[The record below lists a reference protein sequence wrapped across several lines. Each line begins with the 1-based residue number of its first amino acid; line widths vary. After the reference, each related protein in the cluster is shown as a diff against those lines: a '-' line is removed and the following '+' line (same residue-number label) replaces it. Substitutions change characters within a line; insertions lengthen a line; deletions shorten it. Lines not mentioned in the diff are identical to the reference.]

1 MLERLLKY
9 SLHNRLAPFLFAIT
23 LAVVGWFSFKDL
35 TVEAFPD
42 PTDTQVQVITIFP
55 GQPTEEVE
63 RRVSIPI
70 ERSLN
75 GTPGL
80 FRLRSISLFGLS
92 SVTLTFEDGVELTS
106 ARQRVLEKIRDA
118 ELPEG
123 VTPELGPMATPIGEV
138 YRYTLDG
145 PATDPMT
152 LRTLQDWTVRPEL
165 LRVPGVAD
173 VVSYGGLVKEI
184 HVQPDPVK
192 MSALGVGLTD
202 VFTAIKRASS
212 NATGGYAE
220 RGSEMFV
227 IRSIGI
233 FKNLDDIARTR
244 VAEHKEVP
252 VLIRDV
258 ATVTEGYYPRQGV
271 VTRDGNDDAVQGIVL
286 MRRGENPSQ
295 VLPLLRERVDELNG
309 RILPRGIKLTA
320 FYDRT
325 TLVDSTLKTVF
336 HNLMEGALLVTLV
349 LFAFTLSVRAS
360 LIVATVI
367 PLSLAASF
375 AYLHARGMSANLLS
389 MGAIDFG
396 IIVDGAVIL
405 VEHLFSKVPHMDRD
419 TPIAD
424 RIFRAAQDVARP
436 TLFSLLIIIAA
447 YIPIF
452 ALQRVEGRIFS
463 PMANTVVS
471 ALVGALLVSFTLVPV
486 MAAFSLRGHH
496 TERESPLLRWAARA
510 YEPSLSIAMARP
522 AVVMVL
528 ATGALLAS
536 FVLMPRLGSEFLP
549 ELNEGALYVTF
560 TLPPNI
566 SPTDARKLTPRLA
579 QLLRRTPEVKAVL
592 SQLGRPEDGT
602 DPKLPNNL
610 EVFLKLAPPEEWRK
624 DKPLLNDLVQ
634 EMTRNVMEVP
644 GIEYNFSQPIRDN
657 VLENI
662 SGQQGQIAL
671 KLYGEDLEELQR
683 GAEAAKAIIANV
695 PGVAD
700 LALVKSGESPEVAIT
715 IDRDAL
721 ARYDLD
727 LDDVQDYIETAM
739 AGHVASEFWEGEKR
753 FDVTVRLPRSTR
765 EDITAIREIRIPV
778 KNGSV
783 VPLSAVAEVTL
794 AKGRAAI
801 TRENGKRYIG
811 VRMNVRNRDM
821 GSFVAEA
828 QGKVDGALKLP
839 PGYRVTWG
847 GEFENQQR
855 AMKRLAIV
863 IPVALVITFLLLFSA
878 FGSLGDALIIL
889 LHVPFALI
897 GGVLGLAVAGMTLSV
912 SAAVGFIALLGQAV
926 LNGVLVVAAIRGR
939 LRDGEGHFEAVT
951 GGRPRQA
958 PCRAHDGAAGR
969 AGPSAR
975 GAVARDRQ
983 RDPAPHRRRGGRRDD
998 FRGRSD
1004 ADRAPCQLLLGPRAL
1019 GAVAG
1024 LARSRRRTRAGVDPA
1039 SFGGLEPGRR
1049 RNRSHSGGGG
1059 PNAPPLPATAL
1070 RRSVGP
1076 CFCAARLRQAG
1087 RTRPA
1092 APAPR
1097 VCSLPPVPRSPAP
1110 ADSGAGRR
1118 DPCST
1123 NSSSTRCR
1131 TGSRRSCL
1139 RSRLPSWGGSHST
1152 ISRSRHSRTRPTRR
1166 CRSSRRFPA
1175 SPPRRWSAA
1184 SRSPSSAP

>member
-1 MLERLLKY
+1 MLDALLRY
-9 SLHNRLAPFLFAIT
+9 SLNNRLAPFLFAIT
-23 LAVVGWFSFKDL
+23 LGVIGWYSYRDL

-42 PTDTQVQVITIFP
+42 PTDTQVQVITLFP
-55 GQPTEEVE
+55 GQPTEEIE

-70 ERSLN
+70 ERALN

-92 SVTLTFEDGVELTS
+92 FVTLTFEDGVELTS

-118 ELPEG
+118 ELPDG
-123 VTPELGPMATPIGEV
+123 VTPQLGPMATPIGEV
-138 YRYTLDG
+138 YRYTLVG
-145 PATDPMT
+145 SATDPMT

-173 VVSYGGLVKEI
+173 VVSYGGLVKEV

-192 MSALGVGLTD
+192 MAALGVSLND
-202 VFTAIKRASS
+202 VFDAIKRASS
-212 NATGGYAE
+212 NATGGYVE
-220 RGSEMFV
+220 RGAEVFV
-227 IRSIGI
+227 IRSVGI
-233 FKNLDDIARTR
+233 FSSLDDITRIR

-258 ATVTEGYYPRQGV
+258 ATVTEGYFPRQGF
-271 VTRDGNDDAVQGIVL
+271 VTRDDDDDAVQGIVL
-286 MRRGENPSQ
+286 MRRGENPSM
-295 VLPLLRERVDELNG
+295 VLPLLRERVNELNG
-309 RILPRGIKLTA
+309 RILPRGVKLTP

-325 TLVDSTLKTVF
+325 TLVDSTLETVF

-405 VEHLFSKVPHMDRD
+405 VEHLFHKVPQMEDYD
-419 TPIAD
+419 TPIGD
-424 RIFRAAQDVARP
+424 RIFRAAQEVARP

-447 YIPIF
+447 YVPIF

-471 ALVGALLVSFTLVPV
+471 ALIGALLVSFTLVPV
-486 MAAFSLRGHH
+486 LAAFSLRKHH
-496 TERESPLLRWAARA
+496 AERESPLLKFAARA
-510 YEPSLSIAMARP
+510 YEPSLAAAMARP
-522 AVVMVL
+522 ATVMVL
-528 ATGALLAS
+528 AVGALVAC
-536 FVLMPRLGSEFLP
+536 FVLLPRLGSEFLP

-560 TLPPNI
+560 TLPRNI
-566 SPTDARKLTPRLA
+566 SPTDARKLTPRLK
-579 QLLRRTPEVKAVL
+579 QLLKRTPEVESVL

-610 EVFLKLAPPEEWRK
+610 EVFLKLRPLNQWRH
-624 DKPLLNDLVQ
+624 DKPLLNDLVS
-634 EMTRNVMEVP
+634 EMSKNLEEIP

-662 SGQQGQIAL
+662 SGQQGQIAV
-671 KLYGEDLEELQR
+671 KLYGEDLDELQH
-683 GAEAAKAIIANV
+683 GAEAAKEIISGV

-700 LALVKSGESPEVAIT
+700 LALVKSGESPQMAIK

-739 AGHVASEFWEGEKR
+739 AGHVASEFWDGEKR

-765 EDITAIREIRIPV
+765 QDITAIREIRIPL
-778 KNGSV
+778 KNESV
-783 VPLSAVAEVTL
+783 IPLSAVADISL

-821 GSFVAEA
+821 GSFVMEA
-828 QGKVDGALKLP
+828 RSKVDAGLKLP
-839 PGYRVTWG
+839 PGYQVTWG

-855 AMKRLAIV
+855 AMKRLGFV
-863 IPVALVITFLLLFSA
+863 IPVALIITYLLLFSA
-878 FGSLGDALIIL
+878 FGSLADATLIM

-897 GGVLGLAVAGMTLSV
+897 GGVLGLAAAGMTLSV

-939 LRDGEGHFEAVT
+939 LKEGENYFDAVTGGARDRLRAVLMTALLAALGLLPAAVSHAIGSETQRPIAVVVVGGTISAAALTLIVLPVSYFWFLQLSAGLSGWRSRREAVT
-951 GGRPRQA
+951 G
-958 PCRAHDGAAGR
+958 
-969 AGPSAR
+969 
-975 GAVARDRQ
+975 
-983 RDPAPHRRRGGRRDD
+983 
-998 FRGRSD
+998 
-1004 ADRAPCQLLLGPRAL
+1004 
-1019 GAVAG
+1019 
-1024 LARSRRRTRAGVDPA
+1024 
-1039 SFGGLEPGRR
+1039 
-1049 RNRSHSGGGG
+1049 
-1059 PNAPPLPATAL
+1059 
-1070 RRSVGP
+1070 
-1076 CFCAARLRQAG
+1076 
-1087 RTRPA
+1087 
-1092 APAPR
+1092 
-1097 VCSLPPVPRSPAP
+1097 
-1110 ADSGAGRR
+1110 
-1118 DPCST
+1118 
-1123 NSSSTRCR
+1123 
-1131 TGSRRSCL
+1131 
-1139 RSRLPSWGGSHST
+1139 
-1152 ISRSRHSRTRPTRR
+1152 
-1166 CRSSRRFPA
+1166 
-1175 SPPRRWSAA
+1175 
-1184 SRSPSSAP
+1184 

>member
-1 MLERLLKY
+1 MLDALLRY
-9 SLHNRLAPFLFAIT
+9 SLGNRLAAFLFALVLGI
-23 LAVVGWFSFKDL
+23 VGWFSYRDL
-35 TVEAFPD
+35 TIEAFPD
-42 PTDTQVQVITIFP
+42 PTDTQVQVITLFP

-63 RRVSIPI
+63 RRLSIPI

-92 SVTLTFEDGVELTS
+92 MVTVTFDDSVELTS
-106 ARQRVLEKIRDA
+106 ARQRVLEKLRDA
-118 ELPEG
+118 ELPDG
-123 VTPELGPMATPIGEV
+123 IQPELGPMATPIGEV
-138 YRYTLDG
+138 YRYTLTG
-145 PATDPMT
+145 TATDPMA

-173 VVSYGGLVKEI
+173 VVSYGGLIKEI

-192 MSALGVGLTD
+192 MAALGVSLND
-202 VFTAIKRASS
+202 VFAAIRHASS
-212 NATGGYAE
+212 NATGGYIE
-220 RGSEMFV
+220 RGAEVFV
-227 IRSIGI
+227 IRSLGI
-233 FKNLDDIARTR
+233 FGSMEDISKTR
-244 VAEHKEVP
+244 VAEHKDVP

-258 ATVTEGYYPRQGV
+258 ATVTEGYAPRQGF
-271 VTRDGNDDAVQGIVL
+271 VTRDEDDDAVQGIVL
-286 MRRGENPSQ
+286 MRRGENPSV
-295 VLPLLRERVDELNG
+295 VLPVLQEHVKELNG
-309 RILPRGIKLTA
+309 RILPRGVKVTP

-325 TLVDSTLKTVF
+325 VLVDSTLKTVF
-336 HNLMEGALLVTLV
+336 HNLMEGATLVTLV
-349 LFAFTLSVRAS
+349 LFAFTLSLRAS

-375 AYLHARGMSANLLS
+375 AYLRARGMSANLLS

-405 VEHLFSKVPHMDRD
+405 VEHLFHKVPQMEDHE

-424 RIFRAAQDVARP
+424 RIFRAAQEVARP

-452 ALQRVEGRIFS
+452 ALQRVEGRMFA

-486 MAAFSLRGHH
+486 LSLFALRKHQ
-496 TERESPLLRWAARA
+496 TERESPLLKWAARA
-510 YEPSLSIAMARP
+510 YEPTLALAMSRP
-522 AVVMVL
+522 VVVGVL
-528 ATGALLAS
+528 ALGALIAS
-536 FVLMPRLGSEFLP
+536 FVLLPRLGSEFLP

-560 TLPPNI
+560 TLPRNI
-566 SPTDARKLTPRLA
+566 SPTDGRKLTPRLK
-579 QLLRRTPEVKAVL
+579 QLLKRTPEVESML

-610 EVFLKLAPPEEWRK
+610 EIFLRLKPLDQWRK
-624 DKPLLNDLVQ
+624 DKPLLNDLVL
-634 EMTRNVMEVP
+634 EMTQNLKEVP

-671 KLYGEDLEELQR
+671 KLYGEDLNELQK
-683 GAEAAKAIIANV
+683 GAEKAKDLISGV

-700 LALVKSGESPEVAIT
+700 LALVKSGESPEMAIK

-765 EDITAIREIRIPV
+765 EDITAIREIRIPL
-778 KNGSV
+778 KNGNV
-783 VPLSAVAEVTL
+783 VPLSAL
-794 AKGRAAI
+794 ASVDLANGRAAI

-821 GSFVAEA
+821 GSFVEEA
-828 QGKVDGALKLP
+828 RTKVDAGLRLP
-839 PGYRVTWG
+839 PGYQVTWG

-855 AMKRLAIV
+855 AMKRLGIV

-878 FGSLGDALIIL
+878 FGGLGDATIIL

-926 LNGVLVVAAIRGR
+926 LNGVLVVAAIRAR
-939 LRDGEGHFEAVT
+939 IGEGQSRYDAVT
-951 GGRPRQA
+951 GG
-958 PCRAHDGAAGR
+958 
-969 AGPSAR
+969 
-975 GAVARDRQ
+975 ARDRL
-983 RDPAPHRRRGGRRDD
+983 
-998 FRGRSD
+998 
-1004 ADRAPCQLLLGPRAL
+1004 RAVLMTALLAAL
-1019 GAVAG
+1019 G
-1024 LARSRRRTRAGVDPA
+1024 L
-1039 SFGGLEPGRR
+1039 
-1049 RNRSHSGGGG
+1049 
-1059 PNAPPLPATAL
+1059 LPAALSHAIGSETQRPIAVVVVGGTITAAAL
-1070 RRSVGP
+1070 TLIVLPVSYYFALEFGAYFRRMR
-1076 CFCAARLRQAG
+1076 ARREAH
-1087 RTRPA
+1087 
-1092 APAPR
+1092 
-1097 VCSLPPVPRSPAP
+1097 VS
-1110 ADSGAGRR
+1110 
-1118 DPCST
+1118 
-1123 NSSSTRCR
+1123 
-1131 TGSRRSCL
+1131 
-1139 RSRLPSWGGSHST
+1139 
-1152 ISRSRHSRTRPTRR
+1152 
-1166 CRSSRRFPA
+1166 
-1175 SPPRRWSAA
+1175 
-1184 SRSPSSAP
+1184 